1 MYHYIWIFI
10 QHYIINYNF
19 KEMKTMSKTIKF
31 FAVLAIGFMLTS
43 CNGQSKSKV
52 ESVDQS
58 VSKIEV
64 LDFHSTHRCMTC
76 NAIEKNTK
84 YTLDTYF
91 SEEMKENK
99 ITFQVINVD
108 EKDNEKIAEKFEASG
123 TSLFLNVI
131 KNGKE
136 TQINLTDFA
145 FMNGT
150 DQEAFSKELK
160 SKIDT
165 ELKTL

>member
-1 MYHYIWIFI
+1 
-10 QHYIINYNF
+10 
-19 KEMKTMSKTIKF
+19 MKTINF
-31 FAVLAIGFMLTS
+31 FAVLAISFMLTS
-43 CNGQSKSKV
+43 CYGQDKNKPSSL
-52 ESVDQS
+52 DRS

-76 NAIEKNTK
+76 NAIEANTK
-84 YTLDTYF
+84 YTLETYF
-91 SEEMKENK
+91 AKELKENK

-108 EKDNEKIAEKFEASG
+108 EKENEKIAEKFEAAG

-145 FMNGT
+145 FMNGN
-150 DQEAFSKELK
+150 DREAFSQ
-160 SKIDT
+160 
-165 ELKTL
+165 ELKTKIDKEFKTL

>member
-1 MYHYIWIFI
+1 
-10 QHYIINYNF
+10 
-19 KEMKTMSKTIKF
+19 MKAIKF
-31 FAVLAIGFMLTS
+31 FTVLAIGLILTS
-43 CNGQSKSKV
+43 CNAQDKSKTTSLD
-52 ESVDQS
+52 ES

-64 LDFHSTHRCMTC
+64 LDFHTTHRCMTC
-76 NAIEKNTK
+76 NAIEANTK
-84 YTLDTYF
+84 YTLETYF
-91 SEEMKENK
+91 AKELNDHR

-108 EKDNEKIAEKFEASG
+108 EEENEKIAEKFEASG

-145 FMNGT
+145 FMNGN
-150 DQEAFSKELK
+150 DQETFSKELK
-160 SKIDT
+160 TKIDK

>member
-1 MYHYIWIFI
+1 
-10 QHYIINYNF
+10 
-19 KEMKTMSKTIKF
+19 MKTINF
-31 FAVLAIGFMLTS
+31 FAVLAISFMLTS
-43 CNGQSKSKV
+43 CYGQDKNKPNSL
-52 ESVDQS
+52 DDS

-76 NAIEKNTK
+76 NAIEANTK

-91 SEEMKENK
+91 AKELKANK

-108 EKDNEKIAEKFEASG
+108 ERENEKIAEKFEASG

-145 FMNGT
+145 FMKGIDKET
-150 DQEAFSKELK
+150 FSKELK
-160 SKIDT
+160 SKIDQ

>member
-1 MYHYIWIFI
+1 
-10 QHYIINYNF
+10 
-19 KEMKTMSKTIKF
+19 MKPVKF
-31 FAVLAIGFMLTS
+31 FTVLVISLILTA
-43 CNGQSKSKV
+43 CNSQDKNKATSLDKSI
-52 ESVDQS
+52 
-58 VSKIEV
+58 SKIEI

-76 NAIEKNTK
+76 NAIEANTK
-84 YTLDTYF
+84 YTLNTYF
-91 SEEMKENK
+91 ATELKEDK
-99 ITFQVINVD
+99 ITLQVINVD
-108 EKDNEKIAEKFEASG
+108 EKENEKIAEKFEASG

-145 FMNGT
+145 FMEGN